1 MKVKYMKES
10 KTLGYVISGMAV
22 VCVPLFLM
30 YCFGSFREGFSAI
43 FFHILLSVLF
53 ILIFVYLFRH
63 VSRYVDLNKM
73 KRFKAVGICLT
84 ALLAFNLFYP
94 TVKDLFYVSHPLSAQ
109 LTNVNVDK
117 KTDLIFQTTYR
128 LDGTDTNEQV
138 YSFQIDEKTYQ
149 SLVEDQKTLSVLY
162 LPNTET
168 LISVY

>member
-1 MKVKYMKES
+1 MHMKES
-10 KTLGYVISGMAV
+10 KPLGIVIGGMSI
-22 VCVPLFLM
+22 VCAPLLIV

-43 FFHILLSVLF
+43 LLHVLLSVLF
-53 ILIFVYLFRH
+53 TLIFVYLLKH

-73 KRFKAVGICLT
+73 KQFKAVGICLT

-117 KTDLIFQTTYR
+117 KTDMIFQTTYR
-128 LDGTDTNEQV
+128 LDGIDANDRS
-138 YSFQIDEKTYQ
+138 YSFKIDEKTYQ
-149 SLVEDQKTLSVLY
+149 SLCEDQKTFSILY